1 MLAWLTSTHV
11 SPLLSS
17 GPATQTNN
25 MTVSLAGQRLP
36 IIQLIIMTVSMAG
49 QQKNKHQCCFPLLA
63 NNYLSSRLSPLLPST
78 TRQHHCCLP
87 RWPAITCHSTYH
99 HGCLHSWQAA
109 ITSSVVSIAGQQPP
123 TTMVVSIAE
132 QQPLTHHRPCP
143 HGWQAAMSFH
153 NCIHY

>member
-1 MLAWLTSTHV
+1 MADQHPCITTAVVWASYTNQQHDCLSCRPALTYHSTYHRDCIHCGPTKKQT
-11 SPLLSS
+11 PLL
-17 GPATQTNN
+17 
-25 MTVSLAGQRLP
+25 L
-36 IIQLIIMTVSMAG
+36 
-49 QQKNKHQCCFPLLA
+49 PLLA
-63 NNYLSSRLSPLLPST
+63 NNYLSSRLSPLLPSA

-87 RWPAITCHSTYH
+87 RWPAITCHSTYP